1 MAVQAPVNRF
11 TRKLAIAV
19 RRYAA
24 KQGVDASHL
33 ALTGVLDRKSGLIYL
48 TVGVDLPI
56 DQSAWVAG
64 IRSEVRDEFSGIDPI
79 ITQYYLMVCRVDD
92 LEMIY
97 DKMVGDDDLEAID
110 LT

>member
-1 MAVQAPVNRF
+1 MAIQAPVNRF
-11 TRKLAIAV
+11 TRKLVIAV

-24 KQGVDASHL
+24 NHGVDSTHL
-33 ALTGVLDRKSGLIYL
+33 AMTGVLDRRSGLIYL

-56 DQSAWVAG
+56 DHSAWIAG
-64 IRSEVRDEFSGIDPI
+64 IRNEVRDEFSGVDPI
-79 ITQYYLMVCRVDD
+79 ITQYYLTVCRVDD
-92 LEMIY
+92 LDMIY